1 MSAFVKACYL
11 GVECYYTW
19 YVYASVGLIYC
30 VSMQQILVIPGGAAF
45 ETTAEYIEYLYAR
58 EVSLAEITGRDWKA
72 NLGTDLGPRYHVIR
86 PVMPNSWNARYA
98 EWKIWFD
105 KIMPLLDDGVICV
118 GHSLGGIFLA
128 KYLSEA
134 PCAIRIKALFLVAA
148 PFNTATKH
156 PLVDFNILNNLA
168 LLAQQVPKI
177 FLYHSQDDHIVPF
190 YNMLGYQ
197 VLLPQ
202 SIDRVFTDRKHFN
215 GSEFP
220 ELVSDITRLAYD
232 E

>member
-1 MSAFVKACYL
+1 
-11 GVECYYTW
+11 
-19 YVYASVGLIYC
+19 
-30 VSMQQILVIPGGAAF
+30 MQQVLVIHGGAAF
-45 ETTAEYIEYLYAR
+45 EKTDEYIEYLHAR

-72 NLGTDLGPRYHVIR
+72 NLSTELGPHYQVIR
-86 PVMPNSWNARYA
+86 PLMPNSWNARYA

-134 PCAIRIKALFLVAA
+134 PCAIRIKALLLVAA
-148 PFNTATKH
+148 PFNTATQH
-156 PLVDFNILNNLA
+156 PIVDFTITNNLSV
-168 LLAQQVPKI
+168 LAEQVPQI
-177 FLYHSQDDHIVPF
+177 FLYHSQDDPIVPF

-202 SIDRVFTDRKHFN
+202 SAERVFIDRRHFN
-215 GSEFP
+215 GSDFP
-220 ELVSDITRLAYD
+220 ELVADIMD
-232 E
+232 ISNQ